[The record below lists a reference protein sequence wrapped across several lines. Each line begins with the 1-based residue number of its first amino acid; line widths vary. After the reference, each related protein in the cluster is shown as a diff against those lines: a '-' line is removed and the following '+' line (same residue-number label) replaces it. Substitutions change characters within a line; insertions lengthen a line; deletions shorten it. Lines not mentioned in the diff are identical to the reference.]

1 MEAMPPAL
9 ANVVGPPSS
18 AEIGR
23 NLCDQ
28 LFAAEKRIALLPMS
42 PDEQQEARLLAEKP
56 LLKAFWCWL
65 ETLAEQPLGGK
76 LKTAVEYARHQ
87 RPYLENYLL
96 DARCQLS
103 NNLAENAIRPF
114 TVGRKNWLFSDSV
127 EGAKASAVIYSLVE
141 TAKANGFYVRDY
153 LEVLLENLPNLDA
166 RAHPEEADKL
176 LLWSSYIRKRFDL
189 DEA

>member
-1 MEAMPPAL
+1 M
-9 ANVVGPPSS
+9 
-18 AEIGR
+18 
-23 NLCDQ
+23 
-28 LFAAEKRIALLPMS
+28 
-42 PDEQQEARLLAEKP
+42 
-56 LLKAFWCWL
+56 
-65 ETLAEQPLGGK
+65 GGK

-141 TAKANGFYVRDY
+141 TVKANGFYVRDY
-153 LEVLLENLPNLDA
+153 LEVLLENLSNLDA
-166 RAHPEEADKL
+166 RAHPEEADEL
-176 LLWSSYIRKRFDL
+176 LPWSSYIRKRFDL